1 MRNFLEKSGI
11 LLFRR
16 QTNILSAAFVL
27 MVAVGLSSLLGIY
40 RDRLL
45 YSHFYACCSVDLDA
59 YLAAFRIPDMIFQLV
74 VLGALSSAFIPVF
87 SDLLDKD
94 KTEAYATASSFIN
107 LLGLIFL
114 GLAVVIFIFTPQ
126 ISSLITA
133 SFTLH
138 QEVLMSSLTRIMLIA
153 QFFFLMSNFTT
164 AILQTHQR
172 FLLPALSPLI
182 YNLSI
187 ILGIVFVSPTLG
199 IYAPAVGVVVGALL
213 HFLIQLP
220 LAKRLGFTYRPRIN
234 IKLPGVRTIGK
245 LMFPRT
251 ISLAVTQIELT
262 VSLFLATSL
271 ASGSLAIF
279 NLAQNLMSLPVRLI
293 GTTIGQATLPA
304 LARDFTKKDFTQV
317 KAVFIDSL
325 LQLMYLAMPAS
336 SILLVLRIP
345 VVRIAFGAKTFP
357 WQATLLTGR
366 VLLFFF
372 LAIFTQAA
380 TQLIIRAFY
389 AIHNTKTPLAI
400 SAVSVAT
407 NISLAVL
414 LTFRLNWGV
423 VGLAA
428 ANSVA
433 SLLQAFL
440 LLIFLDHQLGRFNR
454 RELFLPLF
462 KIFFASA
469 LCAVFLWLPMHFL
482 DQYLLDTTRTINLIL
497 LTTIAS
503 IIGILVY
510 ILLSVVMGIKQLGAF
525 VSLFRRVGKWREILS
540 ESHEVVEPSTTSQ
553 ATAQPV

>member
-510 ILLSVVMGIKQLGAF
+510 TLLSVVMGIKQFGAF